1 MILSDM
7 ALWLS
12 LTYAF
17 SLNILIA
24 ISAMTIGFPLGALL
38 SRGANHSQAPVK
50 WLAKGVQSLL
60 CNVPS
65 FVMLFYLALI
75 VPSRWEMMG
84 FEMYVPALG
93 KAIIALAI
101 PVMGY
106 SCDLATQK
114 RTSGRSFSLSAV
126 NQFFLV
132 ILMASTTASAIGV
145 DEILATSNSYIA
157 SSGKADA
164 ILPIY
169 TMVACFFIVSGA
181 LCQSFLKTFIALA
194 EKRQHRH
201 VESGDQS

>member
-7 ALWLS
+7 TLWLS
-12 LTYAF
+12 LTYSF

-24 ISAMTIGFPLGALL
+24 ISAMTIRFPVGSLL
-38 SRGANHSQAPVK
+38 SRGTNHTQAPIK
-50 WLAKGVQSLL
+50 WLAKGAQSLL

-84 FEMYVPALG
+84 FEMHVPALG

-114 RTSGRSFSLSAV
+114 RHKGQPFSLSAV

-145 DEILATSNSYIA
+145 DEILATANAYIA
-157 SSGKADA
+157 SSGQADA

-181 LCQSFLKTFIALA
+181 LCQSFLKTFIALT
-194 EKRQHRH
+194 EKRQQPPIEAGD
-201 VESGDQS
+201 ES